1 MDYTNETTKFIK
13 TNEYFQGGSMN
24 TYIYMVRHGESP
36 KLDGGERTRGLTE
49 KEV

>member
-1 MDYTNETTKFIK
+1 
-13 TNEYFQGGSMN
+13 MN

-36 KLDGGERTRGLTE
+36 KLEEGERTRGLTE